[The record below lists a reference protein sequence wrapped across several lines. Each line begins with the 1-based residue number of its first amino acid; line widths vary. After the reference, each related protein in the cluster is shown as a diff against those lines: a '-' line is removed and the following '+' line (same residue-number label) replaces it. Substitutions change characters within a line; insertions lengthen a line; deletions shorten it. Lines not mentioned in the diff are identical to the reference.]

1 VNLKLS
7 CRGICVLGTAAVL
20 FGTAGAGAAEARTD
34 GASHAKSTIVIKMAM
49 TNATTSPWVVALQT
63 VSRIIDTKT
72 NGQVQLQV
80 FPNGQLGSQTQILSE
95 LKTNTVQM
103 YMQNP
108 PVTSSL
114 DPQIGIFSAPYLL
127 KSPKAVLNAW
137 KSRLGQQIAAHFDQ
151 TTGIRLLTPWQI
163 GGWQMM
169 TTSKAIRSCS
179 DLSGLKLRV
188 PPSPVL
194 SAFMQQCGATAVS
207 MTFGEVYLALKTGV
221 IDGMP
226 QVWGNVPGSNLE
238 QVVHSAT
245 VLDAIYDF
253 FNPMINDQTWSAL
266 TPAQRRIV
274 VSAFGTGR
282 VISDRL
288 VDQTSGAGQQL
299 IKKAGGQIIAPT
311 KGQLATWVHAG
322 DRVITQFASQWG
334 GIARIHALAKA
345 GNTPPKKK

>member
-1 VNLKLS
+1 MRVTLA
-7 CRGICVLGTAAVL
+7 RGRMCVFVMVVL
-20 FGTAGAGAAEARTD
+20 LGTAGAGVAQARTD
-34 GASHAKSTIVIKMAM
+34 SAPRATAPIVIKMAM

-63 VSRIIDTKT
+63 VSHIIDAKT

-114 DPQIGIFSAPYLL
+114 DPQIGIFSAPFLL
-127 KSPKAVLNAW
+127 KTPQAVINAW
-137 KSRLGQQIAAHFDQ
+137 KSPLGQQIAAHFDQ

-169 TTSKAIRSCS
+169 MASKPIHRCT

-194 SAFMQQCGATAVS
+194 SAFMQQCGANAVS

-245 VLDAIYDF
+245 QLSAINDF

-266 TPAQRRIV
+266 TPAQQKIV
-274 VSAFGTGR
+274 VSAFGAGR
-282 VISDRL
+282 LISDKLITQSTAIGQRL
-288 VDQTSGAGQQL
+288 IIQQ
-299 IKKAGGQIIAPT
+299 GGQVITPT
-311 KGQLATWVHAG
+311 KAELATWVHAG
-322 DRVITQFASQWG
+322 DRVIAQFASQWG
-334 GIARIHALAKA
+334 GIPRIQALAKA
-345 GNTPPKKK
+345 GNSPAKKK

>member
-1 VNLKLS
+1 VNVTLA
-7 CRGICVLGTAAVL
+7 RWRICVIGIVAVL
-20 FGTAGAGAAEARTD
+20 VGTVGAGVAQARTD
-34 GASHAKSTIVIKMAM
+34 NASAAKAPIVIKMAM

-63 VSRIIDTKT
+63 VSRIIDAKT
-72 NGQVQLQV
+72 QGQVQLQV

-127 KSPKAVLNAW
+127 QSPQAVLNAW
-137 KSRLGQQIAAHFDQ
+137 KSRLGQQIAAHFNQ

-169 TTSKAIRSCS
+169 TASKAIRACS

-194 SAFMQQCGATAVS
+194 SAFMQQCGANAVS

-245 VLDAIYDF
+245 VLNAIYDF
-253 FNPMINDQTWSAL
+253 FNPMINDQTWNSL
-266 TPAQRRIV
+266 TPAAEGRRVSFWYGPRHQRQAGQPERWYR
-274 VSAFGTGR
+274 SATHQAAGR
-282 VISDRL
+282 SDRHA
-288 VDQTSGAGQQL
+288 DQGSTRHVGTCRRPG
-299 IKKAGGQIIAPT
+299 
-311 KGQLATWVHAG
+311 H
-322 DRVITQFASQWG
+322 FAVCLPMG
-334 GIARIHALAKA
+334 RYRAYPRI
-345 GNTPPKKK
+345 G